1 MIGRRAVKA
10 RSPQSALRST
20 KGFSLLE
27 LMIAMFILVILLSV
41 ALPTYQRSVVHAK
54 ETVLKENLWQMRKAI
69 DQYASDKGKYP
80 QSLNDLVEG
89 KYLREMPV
97 DPIEDKA
104 EWKEVMG
111 EDPLSADGAER
122 APAQTA
128 ELTGQRAGWQQ
139 LADQVLEAPLV
150 AGGGL
155 GEPVTGPH
163 PAVQRRPGGIRQLQR
178 VQPGGIDQR

>member
-1 MIGRRAVKA
+1 MNLTEKMKSDVYGTGLSLF
-10 RSPQSALRST
+10 RSPQSALRSP

-41 ALPTYQRSVVHAK
+41 ALPTYQRSVQHAK

-97 DPIEDKA
+97 DPVEDKA

-111 EDPLSADGAER
+111 EDPLNPDAGEVLKDVKSISDGTDSSGNRYDEY
-122 APAQTA
+122 
-128 ELTGQRAGWQQ
+128 
-139 LADQVLEAPLV
+139 
-150 AGGGL
+150 
-155 GEPVTGPH
+155 
-163 PAVQRRPGGIRQLQR
+163 
-178 VQPGGIDQR
+178 

>member
-1 MIGRRAVKA
+1 MDLIENKKLGVGVNGI
-10 RSPQSALRST
+10 SALRTPHSAFRSQN
-20 KGFSLLE
+20 GFSLLE
-27 LMIAMFILVILLSV
+27 LMIAMFIMVILLSV
-41 ALPTYQRSVVHAK
+41 ALPTYQRSVQHAK

-111 EDPLSADGAER
+111 EDPLNPDAGEVLKDVKSMAEGADSSG
-122 APAQTA
+122 TA
-128 ELTGQRAGWQQ
+128 YDEY
-139 LADQVLEAPLV
+139 
-150 AGGGL
+150 
-155 GEPVTGPH
+155 
-163 PAVQRRPGGIRQLQR
+163 
-178 VQPGGIDQR
+178 

>member
-1 MIGRRAVKA
+1 MIDLIKNLKTLAMKGGRTVEVRT
-10 RSPQSALRST
+10 PHSAFRIQ

-41 ALPTYQRSVVHAK
+41 ALPTYQRSVQHAK

-97 DPIEDKA
+97 DPVEDKA

-111 EDPLSADGAER
+111 EDPLNPDAGEVLKDVKSISDGTDSSGNRYDEY
-122 APAQTA
+122 
-128 ELTGQRAGWQQ
+128 
-139 LADQVLEAPLV
+139 
-150 AGGGL
+150 
-155 GEPVTGPH
+155 
-163 PAVQRRPGGIRQLQR
+163 
-178 VQPGGIDQR
+178 

>member
-1 MIGRRAVKA
+1 MIDLIKNLKTLAMKGGRTVEVRT
-10 RSPQSALRST
+10 PHSAFRIQ

-41 ALPTYQRSVVHAK
+41 ALPTYQRSVMHAK

-89 KYLREMPV
+89 KYLREMPI
-97 DPIEDKA
+97 DPIEDKT

-111 EDPLSADGAER
+111 EDPLNPDAGEVLKDVKSMSDGTDSSGNRYDEY
-122 APAQTA
+122 
-128 ELTGQRAGWQQ
+128 
-139 LADQVLEAPLV
+139 
-150 AGGGL
+150 
-155 GEPVTGPH
+155 
-163 PAVQRRPGGIRQLQR
+163 
-178 VQPGGIDQR
+178 